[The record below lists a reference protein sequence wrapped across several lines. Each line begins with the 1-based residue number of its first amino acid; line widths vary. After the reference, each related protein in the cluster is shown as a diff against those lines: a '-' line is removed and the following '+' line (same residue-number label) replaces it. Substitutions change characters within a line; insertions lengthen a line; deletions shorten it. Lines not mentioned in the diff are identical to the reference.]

1 MIISYFWN
9 NVKHG
14 VSRLTNFS
22 SIWSQMY
29 FANHLF
35 SHAICYSFV
44 TKYTTFSDIGLWN
57 ASSGESDQHMLLCG
71 WLWVCYIF
79 ESKRDITY
87 YKSRQII
94 RFQNIQIFFISFV
107 LILLCCKSHQFI
119 DWKILW
125 ENAINDIIDNTA
137 FHSFALN
144 NESWI
149 FNVNK

>member
-1 MIISYFWN
+1 MENWPQFLWLASLFHSWFFIINTVLIFPYFWN
-9 NVKHG
+9 KVKRG

-44 TKYTTFSDIGLWN
+44 TKYTTFSENDLWN
-57 ASSGESDQHMLLCG
+57 TSSVESNQHMLLCG
-71 WLWVCYIF
+71 WLRVCYIF

-87 YKSRQII
+87 YKNRQII

-107 LILLCCKSHQFI
+107 LI
-119 DWKILW
+119 
-125 ENAINDIIDNTA
+125 
-137 FHSFALN
+137 
-144 NESWI
+144 
-149 FNVNK
+149 NKK